1 MEKGYKKRSKNIEI
15 LSTITKEE
23 NEKKAIR
30 EHTLAHTSTHRSTTI
45 TIDWIMNGMAKY

>member
-23 NEKKAIR
+23 NEKKPIR
-30 EHTLAHTSTHRSTTI
+30 EYTQTHIVRQQ
-45 TIDWIMNGMAKY
+45 

>member
-23 NEKKAIR
+23 NEKKANPR
-30 EHTLAHTSTHRSTTI
+30 VHTDTHRSTTI
-45 TIDWIMNGMAKY
+45 TID